1 MIIKLKDLLN
11 EKLYNSQ
18 GEGYTFG
25 KGDIVKDI
33 NPDCPHHGAEGEVI
47 KGGKVKI
54 TFRVTNNGKN
64 YKEGDELEK
73 TTDQMV
79 KLNSDEITEGQLNE
93 KKKMDQKYLDKVHKL
108 TQHNNHTESRILV
121 AKLVGD
127 KKLMKAYEGLKAVQD
142 YMGRANEIIKPRT
155 YLDLKLKDAIGR
167 KFLNSAEIWGL
178 L

>member
-1 MIIKLKDLLN
+1 MIKLKDIIS
-11 EKLYNSQ
+11 EK
-18 GEGYTFG
+18 
-25 KGDIVKDI
+25 K
-33 NPDCPHHGAEGEVI
+33 
-47 KGGKVKI
+47 
-54 TFRVTNNGKN
+54 
-64 YKEGDELEK
+64 
-73 TTDQMV
+73 
-79 KLNSDEITEGQLNE
+79 QLNE
-93 KKKMDQKYLDKVHKL
+93 KAKLDQKNLNKIHKL
-108 TQHNNHTESRILV
+108 TQYNNHTESRILV

>member
-1 MIIKLKDLLN
+1 MINMKDLI
-11 EKLYNSQ
+11 KKQ
-18 GEGYTFG
+18 GDMLRKESGM
-25 KGDIVKDI
+25 
-33 NPDCPHHGAEGEVI
+33 NM
-47 KGGKVKI
+47 I
-54 TFRVTNNGKN
+54 T
-64 YKEGDELEK
+64 
-73 TTDQMV
+73 
-79 KLNSDEITEGQLNE
+79 E
-93 KKKMDQKYLDKVHKL
+93 KKKMDQKYLDKIHKL
-108 TQHNNHTESRILV
+108 TQYNNHTESRILV